1 MANDTLSGNSANY
14 GGGGIVN
21 ADTATLTIT
30 RSTLSGNSAD
40 YNGGGIYDGYGTVY
54 IGHTILDAGSS
65 GANICKLGQAGA
77 VISLGYNLSSDNAAG
92 YLTATGDQINTAP
105 RLGPLQDNG
114 GPPSPPLA
122 APDSRDI
129 HATDPNRGQGLLG
142 PRLFAVPE

>member
-92 YLTATGDQINTAP
+92 YLTVTGDQINTAP

-114 GPPSPPLA
+114 GSTFHPPPASNSPAIFRRDPKRASGHRGPPS
-122 APDSRDI
+122 S
-129 HATDPNRGQGLLG
+129 
-142 PRLFAVPE
+142 

>member
-21 ADTATLTIT
+21 ADTATLSIT

-40 YNGGGIYDGYGTVY
+40 YNGGGIFDGYGTVY

-65 GANICKLGQAGA
+65 GANICKLGQAGT
-77 VISLGYNLSSDNAAG
+77 VTSLGYNLSSDNAAG

-114 GPPSPPLA
+114 GPTLTPLPA
-122 APDSRDI
+122 SKNSGNDGG
-129 HATDPNRGQGLLG
+129 DPTVERG
-142 PRLFAVPE
+142 